1 MGLFCLAT
9 KNTIKDDIET
19 AICNLNLFLEDN
31 CQNDY
36 LLKDFALKQIED
48 AIKKLDQNND
58 IE

>member
-9 KNTIKDDIET
+9 KNTIEDDIKS
-19 AICNLNLFLEDN
+19 AICNLELFLKND
-31 CQNDY
+31 CQKDY

-48 AIKKLDQNND
+48 AIKKLEQSND